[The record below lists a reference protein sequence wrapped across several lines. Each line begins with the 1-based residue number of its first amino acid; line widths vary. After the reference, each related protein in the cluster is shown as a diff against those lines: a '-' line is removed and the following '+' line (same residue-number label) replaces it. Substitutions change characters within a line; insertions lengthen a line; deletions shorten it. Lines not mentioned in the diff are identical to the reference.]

1 MMSRTRALVV
11 ALVVTAGCV
20 ARAQDGCARARRDAL
35 IGAGVG
41 AAILVGVTLS
51 VPRSHE
57 QRPSDVTGTRA
68 LGEVWIGAWGA
79 GLGSIAGSA
88 MHHEC
93 FRKQPAHRDA
103 AGRCGSAART
113 GAFRGSLSGAVLGF
127 LISPVV
133 VLPLLPHAGPAKQIN
148 LDHVMGLV
156 TAGGTLVGASV
167 GALEAARDCR
177 RS

>member
-1 MMSRTRALVV
+1 MISRMPVLVV
-11 ALVVTAGCV
+11 ALVMTAGSA
-20 ARAQDGCARARRDAL
+20 ARAQGRCAHASRDAL

-57 QRPSDVTGTRA
+57 ERPSDVTGTRA
-68 LGEVWIGAWGA
+68 LGEVWVGAWGA

-103 AGRCGSAART
+103 GGRCGSAART
-113 GAFRGSLSGAVLGF
+113 GAFRGGLSGAVLGF
-127 LISPVV
+127 LISPVA

-156 TAGGTLVGASV
+156 MAGGTLVGASV
-167 GALEAARDCR
+167 GELEAARECR